1 MKVLIIGP
9 FPLPIDGCSY
19 ANKILQQNFV
29 AEHVAHD
36 TVNTNTSVISSKQGN
51 QFSFKKAFSFIPVY
65 FGAFKIFSN
74 DVVYLT
80 PGQTFFGIVKY
91 SPFILLCIL
100 SNKPYV
106 IHVHGNYLGKQY
118 QLLTGIKKKIFHFLL
133 SKCAAG
139 IVLSKSLVH
148 NFDGLIPLS
157 KVFVVENFVDNTLY
171 STVPQK
177 RTDKLGIIYLSN
189 LMREKGILD
198 VLDALLLLQK
208 SNIPF
213 EATIAGSMEVGIKP
227 EIESRLQQLGSSV
240 AYVNTIT
247 GDKKKQKLQEANVFV
262 LPTYYK
268 MEGQPISLLEGL
280 ATGNIII
287 STQHAGIPDIIGAD
301 NGYLVKPQSPQ
312 EIAACLEKI
321 YADIPGNVQRFADVN
336 RNYAASTFT
345 ENKFFNK
352 IFEVLKLVAN
362 QHS

>member
-36 TVNTNTSVISSKQGN
+36 TVNTNTSIISSKQGN
-51 QFSFKKAFSFIPVY
+51 KFSFKKAFSFIPVY
-65 FGAFKIFSN
+65 LGAFKIFSN

-133 SKCAAG
+133 SRCAAG

-148 NFDGLIPLS
+148 NFDGLLPLN
-157 KVFVVENFVDNTLY
+157 KIFVVENFVDNTLY
-171 STVPQK
+171 AAAPQK
-177 RTDKLGIIYLSN
+177 RTDKLVIIYLSN

-208 SNIPF
+208 ANIPF
-213 EATIAGSMEVGIKP
+213 EATIAGSMELGIKP
-227 EIESRLQQLGSSV
+227 EIESRLQRLGTAV
-240 AYVNTIT
+240 EYVNTIT
-247 GDKKKQKLQEANVFV
+247 GDKKKQKLQEANIFI

-287 STQHAGIPDIIGAD
+287 STQHAGIPDVVGTN

-312 EIAACLEKI
+312 EIAACLKEI
-321 YADIPGNVQRFADVN
+321 YADIPGNVQKFAEVN
-336 RNYAASTFT
+336 RNYAAYTFT

-352 IFEVLKLVAN
+352 IYEVLKLVD
-362 QHS
+362 SKRI

>member
-1 MKVLIIGP
+1 MKVLLIGP

-29 AEHVAHD
+29 TQRVAHD
-36 TVNTNTSVISSKQGN
+36 MVNTNTSVISSKQGN
-51 QFSFKKAFSFIPVY
+51 KFSFKKAFSFIPVY
-65 FGAFKIFSN
+65 LGAFKIFSN

-100 SNKPYV
+100 LNKPYV

-118 QLLTGIKKKIFHFLL
+118 QLLTGVKKKIFHFLL
-133 SKCAAG
+133 SRCAAG

-148 NFDGLIPLS
+148 NFDDLLPLD
-157 KVFVVENFVDNTLY
+157 KVFVVENFVDDTLY
-171 STVPQK
+171 ATVPQK
-177 RTDKLGIIYLSN
+177 PVNKLVIIYLSN

-208 SNIPF
+208 ANIPF

-227 EIESRLQQLGSSV
+227 EIESRLQHLGSSV
-240 AYVNTIT
+240 NYVNTIT
-247 GDKKKQKLQEANVFV
+247 GDKKKQKLQEANVFI

-287 STQHAGIPDIIGAD
+287 STQHAGIPDIINEK
-301 NGYLVKPQSPQ
+301 NGYLVKPQSPA
-312 EIAACLEKI
+312 EIADCLRI
-321 YADIPGNVQRFADVN
+321 INADITGNVEKFSAFN
-336 RNYAASTFT
+336 RSYAAATFT
-345 ENKFFNK
+345 EKRFFEN
-352 IFEVLKLVAN
+352 IFKVLKLVAK
-362 QHS
+362 

>member
-1 MKVLIIGP
+1 MKVLLIGP

-29 AEHVAHD
+29 AQHVAHD

-51 QFSFKKAFSFIPVY
+51 KFSFKKAFSFIPVY
-65 FGAFKIFSN
+65 LGAFKIFSN

-100 SNKPYV
+100 LNKPYV
-106 IHVHGNYLGKQY
+106 VHVHGNYLGKQY
-118 QLLTGIKKKIFHFLL
+118 QLLTGVKKKIFHFLL
-133 SKCAAG
+133 SRCAAG

-148 NFDGLIPLS
+148 NFDGLLPLD
-157 KVFVVENFVDNTLY
+157 KVFVVENFVDDTLY
-171 STVPQK
+171 MSIPQK
-177 RTDKLGIIYLSN
+177 CTDKLVIIYLSN

-198 VLDALLLLQK
+198 VLDALSLLQQA
-208 SNIPF
+208 NIPF

-227 EIESRLQQLGSSV
+227 EIESRLQSLGSSV

-247 GDKKKQKLQEANVFV
+247 GDKKKQKLQEANVFI

-287 STQHAGIPDIIGAD
+287 STQHAGIPDIINER
-301 NGYLVKPQSPQ
+301 NGYLVKPQSPA
-312 EIAACLEKI
+312 EIADCLKCI
-321 YADIPGNVQRFADVN
+321 NLDIPGNIEKFAGYN
-336 RNYAASTFT
+336 RSYAATTFT
-345 ENKFFNK
+345 EKRFFENIYK
-352 IFEVLKLVAN
+352 VLNLVAR
-362 QHS
+362 